1 MDRVSACGAEDTSSI
16 PVGRTFRNHA
26 KAWFFCAHNR
36 TCFPVVCGG
45 ENRTRFNGRYYKKR
59 KKRVCGRGR
68 PGGPPI
74 DILYYNHYNKN
85 KEFSIMKKLFI
96 LLVVFCATCINTYAS
111 NHSAGKNS
119 DAEYASCNI
128 QTMLTDPKSTQ
139 WFSPQCVR
147 ILATRVER
155 GNLSQNEKE
164 QLKKVL
170 VPAFYNIMEQYVY
183 LTGDRA
189 KEKSPHFMDLYK
201 SLAQL
206 ADEKGTY
213 GLVRSDG
220 FVFLEKGKKVEVRS
234 TQAEIVGKK
243 PVFKFGKLTGDVLHK
258 KVELKLAQKEVD
270 PFWGKKRAPG
280 ELTAG
285 LSGGKDG
292 GIVPAFD
299 VSHLESVFLFEQDSN
314 LEEKDFVF
322 DVQILNN
329 MLKERRD
336 FRPLLTFIA
345 ENASFNKKHI
355 NYIPPRFVRLVLA
368 YYAESLFPAEQTKL
382 MDYVTNPKYS
392 KPFRFLA
399 ATVAAAYAYND
410 DYKDFYEGKFRYY
423 PQEAV
428 AILEALRTG
437 KTGNPKETVRLE
449 LLGNRVFP
457 YVKGQLLLPV
467 EKNKEAY
474 ATVALS
480 IVLDKT
486 IKSKEFISLAK
497 ASAPESLLV
506 SGGILVIV
514 GAAHTVSDA
523 FSPLYYK
530 QFQDQLELLTY
541 VEVPETYVPENLKAK
556 AAQYP
561 IVNGKILVP
570 AKEGFAQTLPPPSLQ
585 GEVFENIELDELG
598 ERAAVQNFI
607 VWSEAY
613 YTKIGEDAR
622 SVSRTS
628 NKKNITCVYAYTPP
642 GSPWQLNQLSA
653 VANPGD
659 TLSKVRLQKLYQCM
673 SGTSYCKG
681 QTKRTARKNKNS
693 KGKID
698 FSECAAVDLDKIQ
711 APPECQKDFKELA
724 AAWKVSRSF
733 QEPSGLRLYTRAIY
747 RPLYGGWVPEAEISI
762 KTLDGL
768 HKVLAQW
775 IYDQIFDKFSI
786 LIKSEKPLS
795 LGRNA
800 FYRNGAHEWSRWYD
814 ENLQS
819 VSRDNST
826 YQHFHYEEMKTYQN
840 NKNYVCNHVI
850 FVHK

>member
-1 MDRVSACGAEDTSSI
+1 
-16 PVGRTFRNHA
+16 
-26 KAWFFCAHNR
+26 
-36 TCFPVVCGG
+36 
-45 ENRTRFNGRYYKKR
+45 
-59 KKRVCGRGR
+59 
-68 PGGPPI
+68 
-74 DILYYNHYNKN
+74 
-85 KEFSIMKKLFI
+85 MKKLFI

-119 DAEYASCNI
+119 DAEYSSCNI

-139 WFSPQCVR
+139 WFRPQCVR

-155 GNLSQNEKE
+155 GNMSQNEKE

-189 KEKSPHFMDLYK
+189 KEESPYFMALYK
-201 SLAQL
+201 SLTQL
-206 ADEKGTY
+206 ADAKGTY

-220 FVFLEKGKKVEVRS
+220 FMFLEKGKKVEVRS

-243 PVFKFGKLTGDVLHK
+243 PAVFNFGKLTGDVLNK
-258 KVELKLAQKEVD
+258 KVELKLAQKEED

-280 ELTAG
+280 ELTKG
-285 LSGGKDG
+285 LSDGKDG

-299 VSHLESVFLFEQDSN
+299 VSHLESVFLFEQDSK

-336 FRPLLTFIA
+336 FRPLLTFMA

-410 DYKDFYEGKFRYY
+410 DYKDFYEGKFSYY

-428 AILEALRTG
+428 AILEVLRTV
-437 KTGNPKETVRLE
+437 KTDNPKETVRLE
-449 LLGNRVFP
+449 LLGNRVFR

-467 EKNKEAY
+467 EKNKKTEWLEKA
-474 ATVALS
+474 ALGRA
-480 IVLDKT
+480 LDKT
-486 IKSKEFISLAK
+486 ISSAEFISVAS
-497 ASAPESLLV
+497 ASAPETLLTA
-506 SGGILVIV
+506 GGILVIG
-514 GAAHTVSDA
+514 GAVYGAVYTVSDA
-523 FSPLYYK
+523 LSPMYRA
-530 QFQDQLELLTY
+530 QFHDLLDRLTY
-541 VEVPETYVPENLKAK
+541 VEVPETYVPEDLKAK
-556 AAQYP
+556 YP
-561 IVNGKILVP
+561 IVNGKIRVP
-570 AKEGFAQTLPPPSLQ
+570 VKEGFAQTLPPSSLQ
-585 GEVFENIELDELG
+585 GEVYEDIELDELG

-607 VWSEAY
+607 VWSDAY

-659 TLSKVRLQKLYQCM
+659 TLSKGRLQKLYQCM

-733 QEPSGLRLYTRAIY
+733 QEPSGLKLYTRAIY

>member
-1 MDRVSACGAEDTSSI
+1 MRE
-16 PVGRTFRNHA
+16 
-26 KAWFFCAHNR
+26 
-36 TCFPVVCGG
+36 

-68 PGGPPI
+68 PGGPSI

-96 LLVVFCATCINTYAS
+96 LLVVFFATCINTYAS

-119 DAEYASCNI
+119 DAEYSSCNI

-139 WFSPQCVR
+139 WFRPQCVR

-206 ADEKGTY
+206 ADAKGTY

-220 FVFLEKGKKVEVRS
+220 FMFLEKGKKVEVRS
-234 TQAEIVGKK
+234 TQVEIVGKK
-243 PVFKFGKLTGDVLHK
+243 PVFKFAKLTDDVLHK

-336 FRPLLTFIA
+336 FRPLLTFMA

-410 DYKDFYEGKFRYY
+410 DYKDFYEGKFSYY

-613 YTKIGEDAR
+613 YTKIGENAQ

-733 QEPSGLRLYTRAIY
+733 QEPSGLKLYTRAIY

>member
-1 MDRVSACGAEDTSSI
+1 
-16 PVGRTFRNHA
+16 
-26 KAWFFCAHNR
+26 
-36 TCFPVVCGG
+36 
-45 ENRTRFNGRYYKKR
+45 
-59 KKRVCGRGR
+59 
-68 PGGPPI
+68 
-74 DILYYNHYNKN
+74 
-85 KEFSIMKKLFI
+85 MKKLFI

-128 QTMLTDPKSTQ
+128 QTMLTDPKSSQ
-139 WFSPQCVR
+139 WFRPQCVR

-155 GNLSQNEKE
+155 GNMSQNEKE

-189 KEKSPHFMDLYK
+189 KEESPYFMALYK
-201 SLAQL
+201 SLTQL
-206 ADEKGTY
+206 ADAKGTY

-220 FVFLEKGKKVEVRS
+220 FMFLEKGKKVEVRS

-243 PVFKFGKLTGDVLHK
+243 PAVFNFGKLTGDVLNK
-258 KVELKLAQKEVD
+258 KVELKLAQKED
-270 PFWGKKRAPG
+270 DAFWGKKRAPG
-280 ELTAG
+280 ELTKG
-285 LSGGKDG
+285 LSDGKDG

-299 VSHLESVFLFEQDSN
+299 VSHLESVFLFEQDSK

-336 FRPLLTFIA
+336 FRPLLTFMA

-410 DYKDFYEGKFRYY
+410 DYKDFYEGKFSYY

-428 AILEALRTG
+428 AILEVLRTV
-437 KTGNPKETVRLE
+437 KTDNPKETVRLE
-449 LLGNRVFP
+449 LLGNRVFQ

-467 EKNKEAY
+467 EKNKKTEWLEKA
-474 ATVALS
+474 ALGRA
-480 IVLDKT
+480 LDKT
-486 IKSKEFISLAK
+486 ISSAEFISVAS
-497 ASAPESLLV
+497 ASAPETLLTA
-506 SGGILVIV
+506 GGILVIG
-514 GAAHTVSDA
+514 GAVYGAVYTVSDA
-523 FSPLYYK
+523 LSPMYRA
-530 QFQDQLELLTY
+530 QFHDLLDRLTS
-541 VEVPETYVPENLKAK
+541 VEVPETYVPEDLKAK
-556 AAQYP
+556 YP
-561 IVNGKILVP
+561 IVNGKIRVP
-570 AKEGFAQTLPPPSLQ
+570 VKEGFAQTLPPSSLQ
-585 GEVFENIELDELG
+585 GEVYEDIELDELG

-607 VWSEAY
+607 VWSDAY

-628 NKKNITCVYAYTPP
+628 NKKNITCVYSYTPP
-642 GSPWQLNQLSA
+642 DRQWQLNQLSA

-659 TLSKVRLQKLYQCM
+659 ALSKGRLQKLYQCM

>member
-1 MDRVSACGAEDTSSI
+1 M
-16 PVGRTFRNHA
+16 
-26 KAWFFCAHNR
+26 
-36 TCFPVVCGG
+36 
-45 ENRTRFNGRYYKKR
+45 
-59 KKRVCGRGR
+59 
-68 PGGPPI
+68 
-74 DILYYNHYNKN
+74 
-85 KEFSIMKKLFI
+85 
-96 LLVVFCATCINTYAS
+96 
-111 NHSAGKNS
+111 
-119 DAEYASCNI
+119 
-128 QTMLTDPKSTQ
+128 
-139 WFSPQCVR
+139 
-147 ILATRVER
+147 
-155 GNLSQNEKE
+155 SQNEKE

-189 KEKSPHFMDLYK
+189 KEESPYFMALYK
-201 SLAQL
+201 SLTQL
-206 ADEKGTY
+206 ADAKGTY

-220 FVFLEKGKKVEVRS
+220 FMFLEKGKKVEVRS

-243 PVFKFGKLTGDVLHK
+243 PAVFNFGKLTGDVLNK
-258 KVELKLAQKEVD
+258 KVELKLAQKEED

-280 ELTAG
+280 ELTKG
-285 LSGGKDG
+285 LSDGKDG

-299 VSHLESVFLFEQDSN
+299 VSHLESVFLFEQDSK

-336 FRPLLTFIA
+336 FRPLLTFMA

-410 DYKDFYEGKFRYY
+410 DYKDFYEGKFSYY

-428 AILEALRTG
+428 AILEVLRTV
-437 KTGNPKETVRLE
+437 KTDNPKETVRLE
-449 LLGNRVFP
+449 LLGNRVFR

-467 EKNKEAY
+467 EKNKKTEWLEKA
-474 ATVALS
+474 ALGRA
-480 IVLDKT
+480 LDKT
-486 IKSKEFISLAK
+486 ISSAEFISVAS
-497 ASAPESLLV
+497 ASAPETLLTA
-506 SGGILVIV
+506 GGILVIG
-514 GAAHTVSDA
+514 GAVYTVSDA
-523 FSPLYYK
+523 LSPMYRA
-530 QFQDQLELLTY
+530 QFHDLLDRLTS
-541 VEVPETYVPENLKAK
+541 VEVPETYVPEDLKAK
-556 AAQYP
+556 YP
-561 IVNGKILVP
+561 IVNGKIRVP
-570 AKEGFAQTLPPPSLQ
+570 VKEGFAQTLPPSSLQ
-585 GEVFENIELDELG
+585 GEVYEDIELDELG

>member
-1 MDRVSACGAEDTSSI
+1 MG
-16 PVGRTFRNHA
+16 
-26 KAWFFCAHNR
+26 
-36 TCFPVVCGG
+36 
-45 ENRTRFNGRYYKKR
+45 
-59 KKRVCGRGR
+59 
-68 PGGPPI
+68 
-74 DILYYNHYNKN
+74 
-85 KEFSIMKKLFI
+85 KE
-96 LLVVFCATCINTYAS
+96 
-111 NHSAGKNS
+111 
-119 DAEYASCNI
+119 
-128 QTMLTDPKSTQ
+128 
-139 WFSPQCVR
+139 
-147 ILATRVER
+147 
-155 GNLSQNEKE
+155 
-164 QLKKVL
+164 
-170 VPAFYNIMEQYVY
+170 
-183 LTGDRA
+183 
-189 KEKSPHFMDLYK
+189 
-201 SLAQL
+201 
-206 ADEKGTY
+206 
-213 GLVRSDG
+213 
-220 FVFLEKGKKVEVRS
+220 
-234 TQAEIVGKK
+234 
-243 PVFKFGKLTGDVLHK
+243 
-258 KVELKLAQKEVD
+258 
-270 PFWGKKRAPG
+270 RAPG
-280 ELTAG
+280 ELTKG
-285 LSGGKDG
+285 LSDGKDG

-299 VSHLESVFLFEQDSN
+299 VSHLESVFLFEQDSK

-336 FRPLLTFIA
+336 FRPLLTFMA

-410 DYKDFYEGKFRYY
+410 DYKDFYEGKFSYY

-428 AILEALRTG
+428 AILEVLRTV
-437 KTGNPKETVRLE
+437 KTDNPKETVRLE
-449 LLGNRVFP
+449 LLGNRVFR

-467 EKNKEAY
+467 EKNKKTEWLEKA
-474 ATVALS
+474 ALGRA
-480 IVLDKT
+480 LDKT
-486 IKSKEFISLAK
+486 ISSAEFISVAS
-497 ASAPESLLV
+497 ASAPETLLTA
-506 SGGILVIV
+506 GGILVIG
-514 GAAHTVSDA
+514 GAVYGAVYTVSDA
-523 FSPLYYK
+523 LSPMYRA
-530 QFQDQLELLTY
+530 QFHDLLDRLTS
-541 VEVPETYVPENLKAK
+541 VEVPETYVPEDLKAK
-556 AAQYP
+556 YP
-561 IVNGKILVP
+561 IVNGKIRVP
-570 AKEGFAQTLPPPSLQ
+570 VKEGFAQTLPPSSLQ
-585 GEVFENIELDELG
+585 GEVYENIELDELG

-607 VWSEAY
+607 VWSDAY

-733 QEPSGLRLYTRAIY
+733 QEPSGLKLYTRAIY

>member
-1 MDRVSACGAEDTSSI
+1 
-16 PVGRTFRNHA
+16 
-26 KAWFFCAHNR
+26 
-36 TCFPVVCGG
+36 
-45 ENRTRFNGRYYKKR
+45 
-59 KKRVCGRGR
+59 
-68 PGGPPI
+68 
-74 DILYYNHYNKN
+74 
-85 KEFSIMKKLFI
+85 MKKLFI

-111 NHSAGKNS
+111 NHSTGKNS

-139 WFSPQCVR
+139 WFRPQCVR

-155 GNLSQNEKE
+155 GNMSQNEKE

-189 KEKSPHFMDLYK
+189 KEESPYFMALYK
-201 SLAQL
+201 SLTQL
-206 ADEKGTY
+206 ADAKGTY

-220 FVFLEKGKKVEVRS
+220 FMFLEKGKKVEVRS

-243 PVFKFGKLTGDVLHK
+243 PAVFNFGKLTGDVLNK
-258 KVELKLAQKEVD
+258 KVELKLAQKEED

-280 ELTAG
+280 ELTKG
-285 LSGGKDG
+285 LSDGKDG

-299 VSHLESVFLFEQDSN
+299 VSHLESVFLFEQDSK

-336 FRPLLTFIA
+336 FRPLLTFMA

-410 DYKDFYEGKFRYY
+410 DYKDFYEGKFSYY

-428 AILEALRTG
+428 AILEVLRTV
-437 KTGNPKETVRLE
+437 KTDNPKETVRLE
-449 LLGNRVFP
+449 LLGNRVFR

-467 EKNKEAY
+467 EKTKTEWLEKA
-474 ATVALS
+474 ALGRA
-480 IVLDKT
+480 LDKT
-486 IKSKEFISLAK
+486 ISSAEFISVAS
-497 ASAPESLLV
+497 ASAPETLLTA
-506 SGGILVIV
+506 GGILVIG
-514 GAAHTVSDA
+514 GAVYGAVYTVSDA
-523 FSPLYYK
+523 LSPMYRA
-530 QFQDQLELLTY
+530 QFHDLLDRLTS
-541 VEVPETYVPENLKAK
+541 VEVPETYVPEDLKAK
-556 AAQYP
+556 YP
-561 IVNGKILVP
+561 IVNGKIRVP
-570 AKEGFAQTLPPPSLQ
+570 VKEGFAQTLPPPSLQ
-585 GEVFENIELDELG
+585 GEVYEDIELDELG

-607 VWSEAY
+607 VWSDAY

-642 GSPWQLNQLSA
+642 GRQWQLNQLSA

>member
-1 MDRVSACGAEDTSSI
+1 
-16 PVGRTFRNHA
+16 
-26 KAWFFCAHNR
+26 
-36 TCFPVVCGG
+36 
-45 ENRTRFNGRYYKKR
+45 
-59 KKRVCGRGR
+59 
-68 PGGPPI
+68 
-74 DILYYNHYNKN
+74 
-85 KEFSIMKKLFI
+85 MKKLFI
-96 LLVVFCATCINTYAS
+96 LLVVFFATCINTYAS

-139 WFSPQCVR
+139 WFRPQCVR

-189 KEKSPHFMDLYK
+189 KEESPYFMALYK
-201 SLAQL
+201 SLTQL
-206 ADEKGTY
+206 ADAKGTY

-220 FVFLEKGKKVEVRS
+220 FMFLEKGKTVEGRS
-234 TQAEIVGKK
+234 TQAEIVGEK
-243 PVFKFGKLTGDVLHK
+243 PAVFNFGKLTGDVLNK
-258 KVELKLAQKEVD
+258 KVELKLAQKEED

-299 VSHLESVFLFEQDSN
+299 VSHLESVFLFEQDSK

-336 FRPLLTFIA
+336 FRPLLTFMA

-410 DYKDFYEGKFRYY
+410 DYKDFYEGKFSYY

-428 AILEALRTG
+428 AILEVLRTV
-437 KTGNPKETVRLE
+437 KTDNPKETVRLE
-449 LLGNRVFP
+449 LLGNRVFR

-467 EKNKEAY
+467 EKNKKTEWLEKA
-474 ATVALS
+474 ALGRA
-480 IVLDKT
+480 LDKT
-486 IKSKEFISLAK
+486 ISSAEFISVAS
-497 ASAPESLLV
+497 ASAPETLLTA
-506 SGGILVIV
+506 GGILVIG
-514 GAAHTVSDA
+514 GAVYGAVYTVSDA
-523 FSPLYYK
+523 LSPMYRA
-530 QFQDQLELLTY
+530 QFHDLLDRLTS
-541 VEVPETYVPENLKAK
+541 VEVPETYVPEDLKAK
-556 AAQYP
+556 YP
-561 IVNGKILVP
+561 IVNGKIRVP
-570 AKEGFAQTLPPPSLQ
+570 VKEGFAQTLPPSSLQ
-585 GEVFENIELDELG
+585 GEVYEDIELDELG

-607 VWSEAY
+607 VWSDAY

-733 QEPSGLRLYTRAIY
+733 QEPSGLKLYTRAIY

>member
-1 MDRVSACGAEDTSSI
+1 
-16 PVGRTFRNHA
+16 
-26 KAWFFCAHNR
+26 
-36 TCFPVVCGG
+36 
-45 ENRTRFNGRYYKKR
+45 
-59 KKRVCGRGR
+59 
-68 PGGPPI
+68 
-74 DILYYNHYNKN
+74 
-85 KEFSIMKKLFI
+85 
-96 LLVVFCATCINTYAS
+96 
-111 NHSAGKNS
+111 
-119 DAEYASCNI
+119 
-128 QTMLTDPKSTQ
+128 MLTDPKSTQ
-139 WFSPQCVR
+139 WFRPQCVR

-189 KEKSPHFMDLYK
+189 KEESPYFMALYK
-201 SLAQL
+201 SLTQL
-206 ADEKGTY
+206 ADAKGTY

-220 FVFLEKGKKVEVRS
+220 FMFLEKGKTVEGRS

-243 PVFKFGKLTGDVLHK
+243 SAVFNFGKLTGDVLNK
-258 KVELKLAQKEVD
+258 KVELKLAQKEED

-280 ELTAG
+280 ELTKG
-285 LSGGKDG
+285 LSDGKDG

-299 VSHLESVFLFEQDSN
+299 VSHLESVFLFEQDSK

-336 FRPLLTFIA
+336 FRPLLTFMA

-410 DYKDFYEGKFRYY
+410 DYKDFYEGKFSYY

-428 AILEALRTG
+428 AILEVLRTV
-437 KTGNPKETVRLE
+437 KTDNPKETVRLE
-449 LLGNRVFP
+449 LLGNRVFR

-467 EKNKEAY
+467 EKNKKTEWLEKA
-474 ATVALS
+474 ALGRA
-480 IVLDKT
+480 LDKT
-486 IKSKEFISLAK
+486 ISSAEFISVAS
-497 ASAPESLLV
+497 ASAPETLLTA
-506 SGGILVIV
+506 GGILVIG
-514 GAAHTVSDA
+514 GAVYTVSDA
-523 FSPLYYK
+523 LSPMYRA
-530 QFQDQLELLTY
+530 QFHDLLDRLTS
-541 VEVPETYVPENLKAK
+541 VEVPETYVPEDLKAK
-556 AAQYP
+556 YP
-561 IVNGKILVP
+561 IVNGKIRVP
-570 AKEGFAQTLPPPSLQ
+570 VKEGFAQTLPPSSLQ
-585 GEVFENIELDELG
+585 GEVYEDIELDELG

-607 VWSEAY
+607 VWSDAY

>member
-1 MDRVSACGAEDTSSI
+1 
-16 PVGRTFRNHA
+16 
-26 KAWFFCAHNR
+26 
-36 TCFPVVCGG
+36 
-45 ENRTRFNGRYYKKR
+45 
-59 KKRVCGRGR
+59 
-68 PGGPPI
+68 
-74 DILYYNHYNKN
+74 
-85 KEFSIMKKLFI
+85 MKKLFI

-139 WFSPQCVR
+139 WFRPQCVR

-189 KEKSPHFMDLYK
+189 KEESPYFMALYK
-201 SLAQL
+201 SLTQL
-206 ADEKGTY
+206 ADAKGTY

-220 FVFLEKGKKVEVRS
+220 FMFLEKGKKVEVRS

-243 PVFKFGKLTGDVLHK
+243 PAVFNFGKLTGDVLNK
-258 KVELKLAQKEVD
+258 KVELKLAQKEED

-280 ELTAG
+280 ELTKG
-285 LSGGKDG
+285 LSDGKDG

-299 VSHLESVFLFEQDSN
+299 VSHLESVFLFEQDSK

-336 FRPLLTFIA
+336 FRPLLTFMA

-410 DYKDFYEGKFRYY
+410 DYKDFYEGKFSYY

-428 AILEALRTG
+428 AILEVLRTV
-437 KTGNPKETVRLE
+437 KTDNPKETVRLE
-449 LLGNRVFP
+449 LLGNRVFR

-467 EKNKEAY
+467 EKNKKTEWLEKA
-474 ATVALS
+474 ALGRA
-480 IVLDKT
+480 LDKT
-486 IKSKEFISLAK
+486 ISSAEFISVAS
-497 ASAPESLLV
+497 ASAPETLLTA
-506 SGGILVIV
+506 GGILVIG
-514 GAAHTVSDA
+514 GAVYGAVYTVSDA
-523 FSPLYYK
+523 LSPMYRA
-530 QFQDQLELLTY
+530 QFHDLLDRLTS
-541 VEVPETYVPENLKAK
+541 VEVPETYVPEDLKAK
-556 AAQYP
+556 YP
-561 IVNGKILVP
+561 IVNGKIRVP
-570 AKEGFAQTLPPPSLQ
+570 VKEGFAQTLPPSSLQ
-585 GEVFENIELDELG
+585 GEVYEDIELDELG

-607 VWSEAY
+607 VWSDAY

>member
-1 MDRVSACGAEDTSSI
+1 
-16 PVGRTFRNHA
+16 
-26 KAWFFCAHNR
+26 
-36 TCFPVVCGG
+36 
-45 ENRTRFNGRYYKKR
+45 
-59 KKRVCGRGR
+59 
-68 PGGPPI
+68 
-74 DILYYNHYNKN
+74 
-85 KEFSIMKKLFI
+85 MKKLFI
-96 LLVVFCATCINTYAS
+96 LLVVFFATCINTYAS

-119 DAEYASCNI
+119 DAEYSSCNI
-128 QTMLTDPKSTQ
+128 QTMLTDPKSPQ
-139 WFSPQCVR
+139 WFRPQCVR

-155 GNLSQNEKE
+155 GNMSQNEKE

-189 KEKSPHFMDLYK
+189 KEESPYFMALYK
-201 SLAQL
+201 SLTQL
-206 ADEKGTY
+206 ADAKGTY

-220 FVFLEKGKKVEVRS
+220 FMFLEKGKKVEVRS

-243 PVFKFGKLTGDVLHK
+243 PAVFNFGKLTGDVLNK
-258 KVELKLAQKEVD
+258 KVELKLAQKEED

-280 ELTAG
+280 ELTKG
-285 LSGGKDG
+285 LSDGKDG

-299 VSHLESVFLFEQDSN
+299 VSHLESVFLFEQDSK

-336 FRPLLTFIA
+336 FRPLLTFMA

-410 DYKDFYEGKFRYY
+410 DYKDFYEGKFSYY

-428 AILEALRTG
+428 AILEVLRTV
-437 KTGNPKETVRLE
+437 KTDNPKETVRLE
-449 LLGNRVFP
+449 LLGNRVFR

-467 EKNKEAY
+467 EKNKKTEWLEKA
-474 ATVALS
+474 ALGRA
-480 IVLDKT
+480 LDKT
-486 IKSKEFISLAK
+486 ISSAEFISVAS
-497 ASAPESLLV
+497 ASAPETLLTA
-506 SGGILVIV
+506 GGILVIG
-514 GAAHTVSDA
+514 GAVYGAVYTVSDA
-523 FSPLYYK
+523 LSPMYRA
-530 QFQDQLELLTY
+530 QFHDLLDRLTS
-541 VEVPETYVPENLKAK
+541 VEVPETYVPEDLKAK
-556 AAQYP
+556 YP
-561 IVNGKILVP
+561 IVNGKIRVP
-570 AKEGFAQTLPPPSLQ
+570 VKEGFAQTLPPSSLQ
-585 GEVFENIELDELG
+585 GEVYEDIELDELG

-607 VWSEAY
+607 VWSDAY

-628 NKKNITCVYAYTPP
+628 NKKNITCVYSYTPP
-642 GSPWQLNQLSA
+642 DRQWQLNQLSA

>member
-1 MDRVSACGAEDTSSI
+1 
-16 PVGRTFRNHA
+16 
-26 KAWFFCAHNR
+26 
-36 TCFPVVCGG
+36 
-45 ENRTRFNGRYYKKR
+45 
-59 KKRVCGRGR
+59 
-68 PGGPPI
+68 
-74 DILYYNHYNKN
+74 
-85 KEFSIMKKLFI
+85 MKKLFI
-96 LLVVFCATCINTYAS
+96 LLVVFFATCINTYAS

-139 WFSPQCVR
+139 WFRPQCVR

-170 VPAFYNIMEQYVY
+170 VPAFYNIMEQYAY

-189 KEKSPHFMDLYK
+189 KKEAPHFMDLYK

-220 FVFLEKGKKVEVRS
+220 FMFLEKGKKVEVRS

-243 PVFKFGKLTGDVLHK
+243 PAVFNFGKLTGDVLNK
-258 KVELKLAQKEVD
+258 KVELKLAQKEED

-280 ELTAG
+280 ELTKG
-285 LSGGKDG
+285 LSDGKDG

-299 VSHLESVFLFEQDSN
+299 VSHLESVFLFEQDSK

-336 FRPLLTFIA
+336 FRPLLTFMA

-410 DYKDFYEGKFRYY
+410 DYKDFYEGKFSYY

-428 AILEALRTG
+428 AILEVLRTV
-437 KTGNPKETVRLE
+437 KTDNPKETVRLE
-449 LLGNRVFP
+449 LLGNRVFR

-467 EKNKEAY
+467 EKNKKTEWLEKA
-474 ATVALS
+474 ALGRA
-480 IVLDKT
+480 LDKT
-486 IKSKEFISLAK
+486 ISSAEFISVAS
-497 ASAPESLLV
+497 ASAPETLLTA
-506 SGGILVIV
+506 GGILVIG
-514 GAAHTVSDA
+514 GAVYGAVYTVSDA
-523 FSPLYYK
+523 LSPMYRA
-530 QFQDQLELLTY
+530 QFHDLLDRLTS
-541 VEVPETYVPENLKAK
+541 VEVPETYVPEDLKAK
-556 AAQYP
+556 YP
-561 IVNGKILVP
+561 IVNGKIRVP
-570 AKEGFAQTLPPPSLQ
+570 VKEGFAQTLPPSSLQ
-585 GEVFENIELDELG
+585 GEVYEDIELDELG

-607 VWSEAY
+607 VWSDAY

-628 NKKNITCVYAYTPP
+628 NKKNITCVYSYTPP
-642 GSPWQLNQLSA
+642 DRQWQLNQLSA

>member
-1 MDRVSACGAEDTSSI
+1 
-16 PVGRTFRNHA
+16 
-26 KAWFFCAHNR
+26 
-36 TCFPVVCGG
+36 
-45 ENRTRFNGRYYKKR
+45 
-59 KKRVCGRGR
+59 
-68 PGGPPI
+68 
-74 DILYYNHYNKN
+74 
-85 KEFSIMKKLFI
+85 
-96 LLVVFCATCINTYAS
+96 
-111 NHSAGKNS
+111 
-119 DAEYASCNI
+119 
-128 QTMLTDPKSTQ
+128 MLTDPKSTQ
-139 WFSPQCVR
+139 WFRPQCVR

-170 VPAFYNIMEQYVY
+170 VPAFYNIMEQYAY

-189 KEKSPHFMDLYK
+189 KEESPHFMDLYK

-206 ADEKGTY
+206 ADAKGTY

-220 FVFLEKGKKVEVRS
+220 FMFLEKGKKVEVRS

-243 PVFKFGKLTGDVLHK
+243 PAVFNFGKLTGDVLNK
-258 KVELKLAQKEVD
+258 KVELKLAQKEED

-280 ELTAG
+280 ELTKG
-285 LSGGKDG
+285 LSDGKDG

-299 VSHLESVFLFEQDSN
+299 VSHLESVFLFEQDSK

-336 FRPLLTFIA
+336 FRPLLTFMA

-410 DYKDFYEGKFRYY
+410 DYKDFYEGKFSYY

-428 AILEALRTG
+428 AILEVLRTV
-437 KTGNPKETVRLE
+437 KTDNPKETVRLE
-449 LLGNRVFP
+449 LLGNRVFR

-467 EKNKEAY
+467 EKNKKTEWLEKA
-474 ATVALS
+474 ALGRA
-480 IVLDKT
+480 LDKT
-486 IKSKEFISLAK
+486 ISSAEFISVAS
-497 ASAPESLLV
+497 ASAPETLLTA
-506 SGGILVIV
+506 GGILVIG
-514 GAAHTVSDA
+514 GAVYGAVYTVSDA
-523 FSPLYYK
+523 LSPMYRA
-530 QFQDQLELLTY
+530 QFHDLLDRLTS
-541 VEVPETYVPENLKAK
+541 VEVPETYVPEDLKAK
-556 AAQYP
+556 YP
-561 IVNGKILVP
+561 IVNGKIRVP
-570 AKEGFAQTLPPPSLQ
+570 VKEGFAQTLPPSSLQ
-585 GEVFENIELDELG
+585 GEVYEDIELDELG

-607 VWSEAY
+607 VWSDAY

-628 NKKNITCVYAYTPP
+628 NKKNITCVYSYTPP
-642 GSPWQLNQLSA
+642 DRQWQLNQLSA

-659 TLSKVRLQKLYQCM
+659 ALSKGRLQKLYQCM

-733 QEPSGLRLYTRAIY
+733 QEPSGLKLYTRAIY

>member
-1 MDRVSACGAEDTSSI
+1 MCTDISHACGTGEHESKRE
-16 PVGRTFRNHA
+16 RT
-26 KAWFFCAHNR
+26 
-36 TCFPVVCGG
+36 
-45 ENRTRFNGRYYKKR
+45 
-59 KKRVCGRGR
+59 
-68 PGGPPI
+68 I
-74 DILYYNHYNKN
+74 
-85 KEFSIMKKLFI
+85 
-96 LLVVFCATCINTYAS
+96 
-111 NHSAGKNS
+111 
-119 DAEYASCNI
+119 
-128 QTMLTDPKSTQ
+128 
-139 WFSPQCVR
+139 
-147 ILATRVER
+147 
-155 GNLSQNEKE
+155 
-164 QLKKVL
+164 KKVL
-170 VPAFYNIMEQYVY
+170 VPAFYNIMEQYIY

-189 KEKSPHFMDLYK
+189 KEESPYFMALYK
-201 SLAQL
+201 SLTQL
-206 ADEKGTY
+206 ADAKGTY

-220 FVFLEKGKKVEVRS
+220 FLFLEKGKTVEGRS

-243 PVFKFGKLTGDVLHK
+243 PAVFNFGKLTGDVLNK
-258 KVELKLAQKEVD
+258 KVELKLAQKEED

-280 ELTAG
+280 ELTKG
-285 LSGGKDG
+285 LSDGKDG

-299 VSHLESVFLFEQDSN
+299 VSHLESVFLFEQDSK

-336 FRPLLTFIA
+336 FRPLLTFMA

-410 DYKDFYEGKFRYY
+410 DYKDFYEGKFSYY

-428 AILEALRTG
+428 AILEVLRTV
-437 KTGNPKETVRLE
+437 KTDNPKETVRLE
-449 LLGNRVFP
+449 LLGNRVFR

-467 EKNKEAY
+467 EKNKKTEWLEKA
-474 ATVALS
+474 ALGRA
-480 IVLDKT
+480 LDKT
-486 IKSKEFISLAK
+486 ISSAEFISVAS
-497 ASAPESLLV
+497 ASAPETLLTA
-506 SGGILVIV
+506 GGILVIG
-514 GAAHTVSDA
+514 GAVYGAVYTVSDA
-523 FSPLYYK
+523 LSPMYRA
-530 QFQDQLELLTY
+530 QFHDLLDRLTS
-541 VEVPETYVPENLKAK
+541 VEVPETYVPEDLKAK
-556 AAQYP
+556 YP
-561 IVNGKILVP
+561 IVNGKIRVP
-570 AKEGFAQTLPPPSLQ
+570 VKEGFAQTLPPSSLQ
-585 GEVFENIELDELG
+585 GEVYEDIELDELG

-607 VWSEAY
+607 VWSDAY

-733 QEPSGLRLYTRAIY
+733 QEPSGLKLYTRAIY

>member
-1 MDRVSACGAEDTSSI
+1 
-16 PVGRTFRNHA
+16 
-26 KAWFFCAHNR
+26 
-36 TCFPVVCGG
+36 
-45 ENRTRFNGRYYKKR
+45 
-59 KKRVCGRGR
+59 
-68 PGGPPI
+68 
-74 DILYYNHYNKN
+74 
-85 KEFSIMKKLFI
+85 MKKLFI

-111 NHSAGKNS
+111 NHSAGKNA

-128 QTMLTDPKSTQ
+128 QTMLTDPKSPQ
-139 WFSPQCVR
+139 WFRPQCVR

-206 ADEKGTY
+206 ADAKGTY

-220 FVFLEKGKKVEVRS
+220 FMFLEKGKKVEVRS

-243 PVFKFGKLTGDVLHK
+243 PVFKFGNLTGDVLHN
-258 KVELKLAQKEVD
+258 KVELKLAQKGYD
-270 PFWGKKRAPG
+270 AFWGKKRAPG
-280 ELTAG
+280 ELTES
-285 LSGGKDG
+285 LSDGKDG

-299 VSHLESVFLFEQDSN
+299 VSHLESVFLFEQDAK

-336 FRPLLTFIA
+336 FRPLLTFMA

-410 DYKDFYEGKFRYY
+410 DYKDFYEGKFSYY

-428 AILEALRTG
+428 AILEVLRTV
-437 KTGNPKETVRLE
+437 KTDNPKETVRLE
-449 LLGNRVFP
+449 LLGNRVFR

-467 EKNKEAY
+467 EKNKKTEWLEKA
-474 ATVALS
+474 ALGRA
-480 IVLDKT
+480 LDKT
-486 IKSKEFISLAK
+486 ISSAEFISVAS
-497 ASAPESLLV
+497 ASAPETLLTA
-506 SGGILVIV
+506 GGILVIG
-514 GAAHTVSDA
+514 GAVYGAVYTVSDA
-523 FSPLYYK
+523 LSPMYRA
-530 QFQDQLELLTY
+530 QFHDLLDRLTS
-541 VEVPETYVPENLKAK
+541 VEVPETYVPEDLKAK
-556 AAQYP
+556 YP
-561 IVNGKILVP
+561 IVNGKIRVP
-570 AKEGFAQTLPPPSLQ
+570 VKEGFAQTLPPSSLQ
-585 GEVFENIELDELG
+585 GEVYEDIELDELG

-607 VWSEAY
+607 VWSDAY

-628 NKKNITCVYAYTPP
+628 NKKNITCVYSYTPP
-642 GSPWQLNQLSA
+642 DRQWQLNQLSA

-659 TLSKVRLQKLYQCM
+659 ALSKGRLQKLYQCM

>member
-1 MDRVSACGAEDTSSI
+1 
-16 PVGRTFRNHA
+16 
-26 KAWFFCAHNR
+26 
-36 TCFPVVCGG
+36 
-45 ENRTRFNGRYYKKR
+45 
-59 KKRVCGRGR
+59 
-68 PGGPPI
+68 
-74 DILYYNHYNKN
+74 
-85 KEFSIMKKLFI
+85 MKKLFI

-128 QTMLTDPKSTQ
+128 QTMLTDPKSPQ

-155 GNLSQNEKE
+155 GNMSQNEKE

-189 KEKSPHFMDLYK
+189 KEESPYFMALYK
-201 SLAQL
+201 SLTQL
-206 ADEKGTY
+206 ADAKGTY

-220 FVFLEKGKKVEVRS
+220 FMFLEKGKTVEGRS

-243 PVFKFGKLTGDVLHK
+243 SAVFNFGKLTGDVLNK
-258 KVELKLAQKEVD
+258 KVELKLAQKEED

-280 ELTAG
+280 ELTKG
-285 LSGGKDG
+285 LSDGKDG

-299 VSHLESVFLFEQDSN
+299 VSHLESVFLFEQDSK

-336 FRPLLTFIA
+336 FRPLLTFMA

-410 DYKDFYEGKFRYY
+410 DYKDFYEGKFSYY

-428 AILEALRTG
+428 AILEVLRTV
-437 KTGNPKETVRLE
+437 KTDNPKETVRLE
-449 LLGNRVFP
+449 LLGNRVFR

-467 EKNKEAY
+467 EKNKKTEWLEKA
-474 ATVALS
+474 ALGRA
-480 IVLDKT
+480 LDKT
-486 IKSKEFISLAK
+486 ISSAEFISVAS
-497 ASAPESLLV
+497 ASAPETLLTA
-506 SGGILVIV
+506 GGILVIG
-514 GAAHTVSDA
+514 GAVYGAVYTVSDA
-523 FSPLYYK
+523 LSPMYRA
-530 QFQDQLELLTY
+530 QFHDLLDRLTS
-541 VEVPETYVPENLKAK
+541 VEVPETYVPEDLKAK
-556 AAQYP
+556 YP
-561 IVNGKILVP
+561 IVNGKIRVP
-570 AKEGFAQTLPPPSLQ
+570 VKEGFAQTLPPSSLQ
-585 GEVFENIELDELG
+585 GEVYEDIELDELG

-607 VWSEAY
+607 VWSDAY

-733 QEPSGLRLYTRAIY
+733 QEPSGLKLYTRAIY

>member
-1 MDRVSACGAEDTSSI
+1 
-16 PVGRTFRNHA
+16 
-26 KAWFFCAHNR
+26 
-36 TCFPVVCGG
+36 
-45 ENRTRFNGRYYKKR
+45 
-59 KKRVCGRGR
+59 
-68 PGGPPI
+68 
-74 DILYYNHYNKN
+74 
-85 KEFSIMKKLFI
+85 MKKLFI
-96 LLVVFCATCINTYAS
+96 LLVVFFATCINTYAS

-119 DAEYASCNI
+119 DAEYSSCNI

-139 WFSPQCVR
+139 WFRPQCVR

-155 GNLSQNEKE
+155 GNISQNEKE

-189 KEKSPHFMDLYK
+189 KEESPYFMALYK
-201 SLAQL
+201 SLTQL
-206 ADEKGTY
+206 ADAKGTY

-220 FVFLEKGKKVEVRS
+220 FMFLEKGKKVEVRS

-243 PVFKFGKLTGDVLHK
+243 PAVFNFGKLTGDVLNK
-258 KVELKLAQKEVD
+258 KVELKLAQKEED

-280 ELTAG
+280 ELTKG
-285 LSGGKDG
+285 LSDGKDG

-299 VSHLESVFLFEQDSN
+299 VSHLESVFLFEQDSK

-336 FRPLLTFIA
+336 FRPLLTFMA

-410 DYKDFYEGKFRYY
+410 DYKDFYEGKFSYY

-428 AILEALRTG
+428 AILEALRTV
-437 KTGNPKETVRLE
+437 KTDNPKETVRLE
-449 LLGNRVFP
+449 LLGNRVFR

-467 EKNKEAY
+467 EKNKKTEWLEKA
-474 ATVALS
+474 ALGRA
-480 IVLDKT
+480 LDKT
-486 IKSKEFISLAK
+486 ISSAEFISVAS
-497 ASAPESLLV
+497 ASAPETLLTA
-506 SGGILVIV
+506 GGILVIG
-514 GAAHTVSDA
+514 GAVYGAVYTVSDA
-523 FSPLYYK
+523 LSPMYRA
-530 QFQDQLELLTY
+530 QFHDLLDRLTS
-541 VEVPETYVPENLKAK
+541 VEVPETYVPEDLKAK
-556 AAQYP
+556 YP

-585 GEVFENIELDELG
+585 GEVYEDIELDELS

-642 GSPWQLNQLSA
+642 GRQWQLNQLSA

-775 IYDQIFDKFSI
+775 IYDQIFDKTAGA
-786 LIKSEKPLS
+786 LMRSENPLS

-819 VSRDNST
+819 VSRNDST

>member
-45 ENRTRFNGRYYKKR
+45 KNRTRFNGRYYKMR

-68 PGGPPI
+68 PGSPPI

-139 WFSPQCVR
+139 WFRPQCVR

-206 ADEKGTY
+206 ADAKGTY

-220 FVFLEKGKKVEVRS
+220 FMFLEKGKKVEVRS

-243 PVFKFGKLTGDVLHK
+243 PVFKFAKLTDDVLHK

-336 FRPLLTFIA
+336 FRPLLTFMA

-570 AKEGFAQTLPPPSLQ
+570 AKEGFAQTLPPSSLQ
-585 GEVFENIELDELG
+585 GEVYEDIELDELG

-607 VWSEAY
+607 VWSDAY

>member
-1 MDRVSACGAEDTSSI
+1 M
-16 PVGRTFRNHA
+16 
-26 KAWFFCAHNR
+26 
-36 TCFPVVCGG
+36 
-45 ENRTRFNGRYYKKR
+45 
-59 KKRVCGRGR
+59 
-68 PGGPPI
+68 
-74 DILYYNHYNKN
+74 
-85 KEFSIMKKLFI
+85 
-96 LLVVFCATCINTYAS
+96 
-111 NHSAGKNS
+111 
-119 DAEYASCNI
+119 
-128 QTMLTDPKSTQ
+128 
-139 WFSPQCVR
+139 
-147 ILATRVER
+147 
-155 GNLSQNEKE
+155 
-164 QLKKVL
+164 
-170 VPAFYNIMEQYVY
+170 
-183 LTGDRA
+183 
-189 KEKSPHFMDLYK
+189 
-201 SLAQL
+201 
-206 ADEKGTY
+206 
-213 GLVRSDG
+213 
-220 FVFLEKGKKVEVRS
+220 
-234 TQAEIVGKK
+234 
-243 PVFKFGKLTGDVLHK
+243 
-258 KVELKLAQKEVD
+258 
-270 PFWGKKRAPG
+270 
-280 ELTAG
+280 
-285 LSGGKDG
+285 
-292 GIVPAFD
+292 
-299 VSHLESVFLFEQDSN
+299 FEQDSK

-336 FRPLLTFIA
+336 FRPLLTFMA

-410 DYKDFYEGKFRYY
+410 DYKDFYEGKFSYY

-428 AILEALRTG
+428 AILEVLRTV
-437 KTGNPKETVRLE
+437 KTDNPKETVRLE
-449 LLGNRVFP
+449 LLGNRVFR

-467 EKNKEAY
+467 EKNKKTEWLEKA
-474 ATVALS
+474 ALGRA
-480 IVLDKT
+480 LDKT
-486 IKSKEFISLAK
+486 ISSAEFISVAS
-497 ASAPESLLV
+497 ASAPETLLTA
-506 SGGILVIV
+506 GGILVIG
-514 GAAHTVSDA
+514 GAVYGAVYTVSDA
-523 FSPLYYK
+523 LSPMYRA
-530 QFQDQLELLTY
+530 QFHDLLDRLTS
-541 VEVPETYVPENLKAK
+541 VEVPETYVPEDLKAK
-556 AAQYP
+556 YP
-561 IVNGKILVP
+561 IVNGKIRVP
-570 AKEGFAQTLPPPSLQ
+570 VKEGFAQTLPPSSLQ
-585 GEVFENIELDELG
+585 GEVYEDIELDELG

-607 VWSEAY
+607 VWSDAY

-733 QEPSGLRLYTRAIY
+733 QEPSGLKLYTRAIY

>member
-1 MDRVSACGAEDTSSI
+1 
-16 PVGRTFRNHA
+16 
-26 KAWFFCAHNR
+26 
-36 TCFPVVCGG
+36 
-45 ENRTRFNGRYYKKR
+45 
-59 KKRVCGRGR
+59 
-68 PGGPPI
+68 
-74 DILYYNHYNKN
+74 
-85 KEFSIMKKLFI
+85 MKKLFI
-96 LLVVFCATCINTYAS
+96 LLVVFFATCINTYAS

-119 DAEYASCNI
+119 DAEYSSCNI
-128 QTMLTDPKSTQ
+128 QTMLTDPKSPQ
-139 WFSPQCVR
+139 WFRPQCVR

-155 GNLSQNEKE
+155 GNMSQNEKE

-189 KEKSPHFMDLYK
+189 KEESPYFMALYK
-201 SLAQL
+201 SLTQL
-206 ADEKGTY
+206 ADAKGTY

-220 FVFLEKGKKVEVRS
+220 FMFLEKGKKVEVRS

-243 PVFKFGKLTGDVLHK
+243 PAVFNFGKLTGDVLNK
-258 KVELKLAQKEVD
+258 KVELKLAQKEED

-280 ELTAG
+280 ELTKG
-285 LSGGKDG
+285 LSDGKDG

-299 VSHLESVFLFEQDSN
+299 VSHLESVFLFEQDSK

-336 FRPLLTFIA
+336 FRPLLTFMA

-410 DYKDFYEGKFRYY
+410 DYKDFYEGKFSYY

-428 AILEALRTG
+428 AILEVLRTV
-437 KTGNPKETVRLE
+437 KTDNPKETVRLE
-449 LLGNRVFP
+449 LLGNRVFR

-467 EKNKEAY
+467 EKNKKTEWLEKA
-474 ATVALS
+474 ALGRA
-480 IVLDKT
+480 LDKT
-486 IKSKEFISLAK
+486 ISSAEFISVAS
-497 ASAPESLLV
+497 ASAPETLLTA
-506 SGGILVIV
+506 GGILVIG
-514 GAAHTVSDA
+514 GAVYGAVYTVSDA
-523 FSPLYYK
+523 LSPMYRA
-530 QFQDQLELLTY
+530 QFHDLLDRLTS
-541 VEVPETYVPENLKAK
+541 VEVPETYVPEDLKAK
-556 AAQYP
+556 YP
-561 IVNGKILVP
+561 IVNGKIRVP
-570 AKEGFAQTLPPPSLQ
+570 VKEGFAQTLPPSSLQ
-585 GEVFENIELDELG
+585 GEVYEDIELDELG

-607 VWSEAY
+607 VWSDAY

-733 QEPSGLRLYTRAIY
+733 QEPSGLKLYTRAIY

>member
-1 MDRVSACGAEDTSSI
+1 
-16 PVGRTFRNHA
+16 
-26 KAWFFCAHNR
+26 
-36 TCFPVVCGG
+36 
-45 ENRTRFNGRYYKKR
+45 
-59 KKRVCGRGR
+59 
-68 PGGPPI
+68 
-74 DILYYNHYNKN
+74 
-85 KEFSIMKKLFI
+85 MKKLFI

-128 QTMLTDPKSTQ
+128 QTMLTDPKSPQ

-189 KEKSPHFMDLYK
+189 KEESPYFMALYK
-201 SLAQL
+201 SLTQL
-206 ADEKGTY
+206 ADAKGTY

-220 FVFLEKGKKVEVRS
+220 FMFLEKGKKVEVRS

-243 PVFKFGKLTGDVLHK
+243 PAVFNFGKLTGDVLHK
-258 KVELKLAQKEVD
+258 KVELKLAQKEED

-280 ELTAG
+280 ELTKG
-285 LSGGKDG
+285 LSDGKDG

-299 VSHLESVFLFEQDSN
+299 VSHLESVFLFEQDSK

-336 FRPLLTFIA
+336 FRPLLTFMA

-410 DYKDFYEGKFRYY
+410 DYKDFYEGKFSYY

-428 AILEALRTG
+428 AILEVLRTV
-437 KTGNPKETVRLE
+437 KTDNPKETVRLE
-449 LLGNRVFP
+449 LLGNRVFR

-467 EKNKEAY
+467 EKNKKTEWLEKA
-474 ATVALS
+474 ALGRA
-480 IVLDKT
+480 LDKT
-486 IKSKEFISLAK
+486 ISSAEFISVAS
-497 ASAPESLLV
+497 ASAPETLLTA
-506 SGGILVIV
+506 GGILVIG
-514 GAAHTVSDA
+514 GAVYGAVYTVSDA
-523 FSPLYYK
+523 LSPMYRA
-530 QFQDQLELLTY
+530 QFHDLLDRLTS
-541 VEVPETYVPENLKAK
+541 VEVPETYVPEDLKAK
-556 AAQYP
+556 YP

-570 AKEGFAQTLPPPSLQ
+570 AKEGFAQTLPPSSLQ
-585 GEVFENIELDELG
+585 GEVYEDIELDELG

-607 VWSEAY
+607 VWSDAY

-733 QEPSGLRLYTRAIY
+733 QEPSGLKLYTRAIY

>member
-1 MDRVSACGAEDTSSI
+1 
-16 PVGRTFRNHA
+16 
-26 KAWFFCAHNR
+26 
-36 TCFPVVCGG
+36 
-45 ENRTRFNGRYYKKR
+45 
-59 KKRVCGRGR
+59 
-68 PGGPPI
+68 
-74 DILYYNHYNKN
+74 
-85 KEFSIMKKLFI
+85 
-96 LLVVFCATCINTYAS
+96 
-111 NHSAGKNS
+111 
-119 DAEYASCNI
+119 
-128 QTMLTDPKSTQ
+128 MLTDPKSTQ
-139 WFSPQCVR
+139 WFRPQCVR

-155 GNLSQNEKE
+155 GNMSQNEKE

-189 KEKSPHFMDLYK
+189 KEESPYFMALYK
-201 SLAQL
+201 SLTQL
-206 ADEKGTY
+206 ADAKGTY

-220 FVFLEKGKKVEVRS
+220 FMFLEKGKKVEVRS

-243 PVFKFGKLTGDVLHK
+243 PAVFNFGKLTGDVLNK
-258 KVELKLAQKEVD
+258 KVELKLAQKEED

-280 ELTAG
+280 ELTKG
-285 LSGGKDG
+285 LSDGKDG

-299 VSHLESVFLFEQDSN
+299 VSHLESVFLFEQDSK

-336 FRPLLTFIA
+336 FRPLLTFMA

-410 DYKDFYEGKFRYY
+410 DYKDFYEGKFSYY

-428 AILEALRTG
+428 AILEVLRTV
-437 KTGNPKETVRLE
+437 KTDNPKETVRLE
-449 LLGNRVFP
+449 LLGNRVFR

-467 EKNKEAY
+467 EKNKKTEWLEKA
-474 ATVALS
+474 ALGRA
-480 IVLDKT
+480 LDKT
-486 IKSKEFISLAK
+486 ISSAEFISVAS
-497 ASAPESLLV
+497 ASAPETLLTA
-506 SGGILVIV
+506 GGILVIG
-514 GAAHTVSDA
+514 GAVYGAVYTVSDA
-523 FSPLYYK
+523 LSPMYRA
-530 QFQDQLELLTY
+530 QFHDLLDRLTS
-541 VEVPETYVPENLKAK
+541 VEVPETYVPEDLKAK
-556 AAQYP
+556 YP
-561 IVNGKILVP
+561 IVNGKIRVP
-570 AKEGFAQTLPPPSLQ
+570 VKEGFAQTLPPSSLQ

-733 QEPSGLRLYTRAIY
+733 QEPSGLKLYTRAIY

>member
-1 MDRVSACGAEDTSSI
+1 M
-16 PVGRTFRNHA
+16 
-26 KAWFFCAHNR
+26 
-36 TCFPVVCGG
+36 
-45 ENRTRFNGRYYKKR
+45 
-59 KKRVCGRGR
+59 
-68 PGGPPI
+68 
-74 DILYYNHYNKN
+74 
-85 KEFSIMKKLFI
+85 
-96 LLVVFCATCINTYAS
+96 
-111 NHSAGKNS
+111 
-119 DAEYASCNI
+119 
-128 QTMLTDPKSTQ
+128 
-139 WFSPQCVR
+139 
-147 ILATRVER
+147 
-155 GNLSQNEKE
+155 SQNEKE

-189 KEKSPHFMDLYK
+189 KEESPYFMALYK
-201 SLAQL
+201 SLTQL
-206 ADEKGTY
+206 ADAKGTY

-220 FVFLEKGKKVEVRS
+220 FMFLEKGKTVEGRS

-243 PVFKFGKLTGDVLHK
+243 SAVFNFGKLTGDVLNK
-258 KVELKLAQKEVD
+258 KVELKLAQKEED

-280 ELTAG
+280 ELTKG
-285 LSGGKDG
+285 LSDGKDG

-299 VSHLESVFLFEQDSN
+299 VSHLESVFLFEQDSK

-336 FRPLLTFIA
+336 FRPLLTFMA

-410 DYKDFYEGKFRYY
+410 DYKDFYEGKFSYY

-428 AILEALRTG
+428 AILEVLRTV
-437 KTGNPKETVRLE
+437 KTDNPKETVRLE
-449 LLGNRVFP
+449 LLGNRVFR

-467 EKNKEAY
+467 EKNKKTEWLEKA
-474 ATVALS
+474 ALGRA
-480 IVLDKT
+480 LDKT
-486 IKSKEFISLAK
+486 ISSAEFISVAS
-497 ASAPESLLV
+497 ASAPETLLTA
-506 SGGILVIV
+506 GGILVIG
-514 GAAHTVSDA
+514 GAVYTVSDA
-523 FSPLYYK
+523 LSPMYRA
-530 QFQDQLELLTY
+530 QFHDLLDRLTS
-541 VEVPETYVPENLKAK
+541 VEVPETYVPEDLKAK
-556 AAQYP
+556 YP
-561 IVNGKILVP
+561 IVNGKIRVP
-570 AKEGFAQTLPPPSLQ
+570 VKEGFAQTLPPSSLQ
-585 GEVFENIELDELG
+585 GEVYEDIELDELG

>member
-1 MDRVSACGAEDTSSI
+1 
-16 PVGRTFRNHA
+16 
-26 KAWFFCAHNR
+26 
-36 TCFPVVCGG
+36 
-45 ENRTRFNGRYYKKR
+45 
-59 KKRVCGRGR
+59 
-68 PGGPPI
+68 
-74 DILYYNHYNKN
+74 
-85 KEFSIMKKLFI
+85 
-96 LLVVFCATCINTYAS
+96 
-111 NHSAGKNS
+111 
-119 DAEYASCNI
+119 
-128 QTMLTDPKSTQ
+128 MLTDPKSTQ
-139 WFSPQCVR
+139 WFRPQCVR

-189 KEKSPHFMDLYK
+189 KEESPYFMALYK
-201 SLAQL
+201 SLTQL
-206 ADEKGTY
+206 ADAKGTY

-220 FVFLEKGKKVEVRS
+220 FLFLEKGKTVEGRS

-243 PVFKFGKLTGDVLHK
+243 SAVFNFGKLTGDVLNK
-258 KVELKLAQKEVD
+258 KVELKLAQKEED

-280 ELTAG
+280 ELTKG
-285 LSGGKDG
+285 LSDGKDG

-299 VSHLESVFLFEQDSN
+299 VSHLESVFLFEQDSK

-336 FRPLLTFIA
+336 FRPLLTFMA

-410 DYKDFYEGKFRYY
+410 DYKDFYEGKFSYY

-428 AILEALRTG
+428 AILEVLRTV
-437 KTGNPKETVRLE
+437 KTDNPKETVRLE
-449 LLGNRVFP
+449 LLGNRVFR

-467 EKNKEAY
+467 EKNKKTEWLEKA
-474 ATVALS
+474 ALGRA
-480 IVLDKT
+480 LDKT
-486 IKSKEFISLAK
+486 ISSAEFISVAS
-497 ASAPESLLV
+497 ASAPETLLTA
-506 SGGILVIV
+506 GGILVIG
-514 GAAHTVSDA
+514 GAVYGAVYTVSDA
-523 FSPLYYK
+523 LSPMYRA
-530 QFQDQLELLTY
+530 QFHDLLDRLTS
-541 VEVPETYVPENLKAK
+541 VEVPETYVPEDLKAK
-556 AAQYP
+556 YP
-561 IVNGKILVP
+561 IVNGKIRVP
-570 AKEGFAQTLPPPSLQ
+570 VKEGFAQTLPPSSLQ
-585 GEVFENIELDELG
+585 GEVYEDIELDELG

-607 VWSEAY
+607 VWSDAY

-733 QEPSGLRLYTRAIY
+733 QEPSGLKLYTRAIY

>member
-1 MDRVSACGAEDTSSI
+1 
-16 PVGRTFRNHA
+16 
-26 KAWFFCAHNR
+26 
-36 TCFPVVCGG
+36 
-45 ENRTRFNGRYYKKR
+45 
-59 KKRVCGRGR
+59 
-68 PGGPPI
+68 
-74 DILYYNHYNKN
+74 
-85 KEFSIMKKLFI
+85 MKKLFI
-96 LLVVFCATCINTYAS
+96 LLVVFFATCINTYAS

-119 DAEYASCNI
+119 DAEYSSCNI

-139 WFSPQCVR
+139 WFRPQCVR

-155 GNLSQNEKE
+155 GNMSQNEKE

-189 KEKSPHFMDLYK
+189 KEESPYFMALYK
-201 SLAQL
+201 SLTQL
-206 ADEKGTY
+206 ADAKGTY

-220 FVFLEKGKKVEVRS
+220 FMFLEKGKKVEVRS

-243 PVFKFGKLTGDVLHK
+243 PAVFNFGKLTGDVLNK
-258 KVELKLAQKEVD
+258 KVELKLAQKEED

-280 ELTAG
+280 ELTKG
-285 LSGGKDG
+285 LSDGKDG

-299 VSHLESVFLFEQDSN
+299 VSHLESVFLFEQDSK

-336 FRPLLTFIA
+336 FRPLLTFMA

-410 DYKDFYEGKFRYY
+410 DYKDFYEGKFSYY

-428 AILEALRTG
+428 AILEVLRTV
-437 KTGNPKETVRLE
+437 KTDNPKETVRLE
-449 LLGNRVFP
+449 LLGNRVFR

-467 EKNKEAY
+467 EKNKKTEWLEKA
-474 ATVALS
+474 ALGRA
-480 IVLDKT
+480 LDKT
-486 IKSKEFISLAK
+486 ISSAEFISVAS
-497 ASAPESLLV
+497 ASAPETLLTA
-506 SGGILVIV
+506 GGILVIG
-514 GAAHTVSDA
+514 GAVYGAIYTVSDA
-523 FSPLYYK
+523 LSPMYRA
-530 QFQDQLELLTY
+530 QFHDLLDRLTS
-541 VEVPETYVPENLKAK
+541 VEVPETYVPEDLKAK
-556 AAQYP
+556 YP
-561 IVNGKILVP
+561 IVNGKIRVP
-570 AKEGFAQTLPPPSLQ
+570 VKEGFAQTLPPSSLQ
-585 GEVFENIELDELG
+585 GEVYENIELDELG

-747 RPLYGGWVPEAEISI
+747 RPLYGG
-762 KTLDGL
+762 
-768 HKVLAQW
+768 
-775 IYDQIFDKFSI
+775 
-786 LIKSEKPLS
+786 
-795 LGRNA
+795 
-800 FYRNGAHEWSRWYD
+800 
-814 ENLQS
+814 
-819 VSRDNST
+819 
-826 YQHFHYEEMKTYQN
+826 
-840 NKNYVCNHVI
+840 
-850 FVHK
+850 

>member
-1 MDRVSACGAEDTSSI
+1 MT
-16 PVGRTFRNHA
+16 
-26 KAWFFCAHNR
+26 K
-36 TCFPVVCGG
+36 
-45 ENRTRFNGRYYKKR
+45 
-59 KKRVCGRGR
+59 
-68 PGGPPI
+68 
-74 DILYYNHYNKN
+74 
-85 KEFSIMKKLFI
+85 
-96 LLVVFCATCINTYAS
+96 
-111 NHSAGKNS
+111 
-119 DAEYASCNI
+119 
-128 QTMLTDPKSTQ
+128 
-139 WFSPQCVR
+139 
-147 ILATRVER
+147 
-155 GNLSQNEKE
+155 
-164 QLKKVL
+164 
-170 VPAFYNIMEQYVY
+170 
-183 LTGDRA
+183 
-189 KEKSPHFMDLYK
+189 
-201 SLAQL
+201 
-206 ADEKGTY
+206 
-213 GLVRSDG
+213 
-220 FVFLEKGKKVEVRS
+220 
-234 TQAEIVGKK
+234 
-243 PVFKFGKLTGDVLHK
+243 
-258 KVELKLAQKEVD
+258 
-270 PFWGKKRAPG
+270 
-280 ELTAG
+280 G
-285 LSGGKDG
+285 LSDGKDG
-292 GIVPAFD
+292 EIVPAFD

-336 FRPLLTFIA
+336 FRPLLTFMA

-410 DYKDFYEGKFRYY
+410 DYKDFYEGKFSYY

-428 AILEALRTG
+428 AILEVLRTV
-437 KTGNPKETVRLE
+437 KTDNPKETVRLE
-449 LLGNRVFP
+449 LLGNRVFR

-467 EKNKEAY
+467 EKNKKTEWLEKA
-474 ATVALS
+474 ALGRA
-480 IVLDKT
+480 LDKT
-486 IKSKEFISLAK
+486 ISSAEFISVAS
-497 ASAPESLLV
+497 ASAPETLLTA
-506 SGGILVIV
+506 GGILVIG
-514 GAAHTVSDA
+514 GAVYGAVYTVSDA
-523 FSPLYYK
+523 LSPMYRA
-530 QFQDQLELLTY
+530 QFHDLLDRLTS
-541 VEVPETYVPENLKAK
+541 VEVPETYVPEDLKAK
-556 AAQYP
+556 YP
-561 IVNGKILVP
+561 IVNGKIRVP
-570 AKEGFAQTLPPPSLQ
+570 VKEGFAQTLPPSSLQ
-585 GEVFENIELDELG
+585 GEVYEDIELDELG

-607 VWSEAY
+607 VWSDAY

-733 QEPSGLRLYTRAIY
+733 QEPSGLKLYTRAIY

>member
-1 MDRVSACGAEDTSSI
+1 
-16 PVGRTFRNHA
+16 
-26 KAWFFCAHNR
+26 
-36 TCFPVVCGG
+36 
-45 ENRTRFNGRYYKKR
+45 
-59 KKRVCGRGR
+59 
-68 PGGPPI
+68 
-74 DILYYNHYNKN
+74 
-85 KEFSIMKKLFI
+85 MKKLFI

-139 WFSPQCVR
+139 WFRPQCVR

-155 GNLSQNEKE
+155 GNMSQNEKE

-189 KEKSPHFMDLYK
+189 KEESPYFMALYK
-201 SLAQL
+201 SLTQL
-206 ADEKGTY
+206 ADAKGTY

-220 FVFLEKGKKVEVRS
+220 FMFLEKGKKVEVRS

-243 PVFKFGKLTGDVLHK
+243 PAVFNFGKLTGDVLNK
-258 KVELKLAQKEVD
+258 KVELKLAQKED
-270 PFWGKKRAPG
+270 DAFWGKKRAPG
-280 ELTAG
+280 ELTKG
-285 LSGGKDG
+285 LSDGKDG

-299 VSHLESVFLFEQDSN
+299 VSHLESVFLFEQDSK

-336 FRPLLTFIA
+336 FRPLLTFMA

-410 DYKDFYEGKFRYY
+410 DYKDFYEGKFSYY

-428 AILEALRTG
+428 AILEVLRTV
-437 KTGNPKETVRLE
+437 KTDNPKETVRLE
-449 LLGNRVFP
+449 LLGNRVFR

-467 EKNKEAY
+467 EKNKKTEWLEKA
-474 ATVALS
+474 ALGRA
-480 IVLDKT
+480 LDKT
-486 IKSKEFISLAK
+486 ISSAEFISVAS
-497 ASAPESLLV
+497 ASAPETLLTA
-506 SGGILVIV
+506 GGILVIG
-514 GAAHTVSDA
+514 GAVYGAVYTVSDA
-523 FSPLYYK
+523 LSPMYRA
-530 QFQDQLELLTY
+530 QFHDLLDRLTS
-541 VEVPETYVPENLKAK
+541 VEVPETYVPEDLKAK
-556 AAQYP
+556 YP
-561 IVNGKILVP
+561 IVNGKIRVP
-570 AKEGFAQTLPPPSLQ
+570 VKEGFAQTLPPSSLQ
-585 GEVFENIELDELG
+585 GEVYEDIELDELG

-607 VWSEAY
+607 VWSDAY

-733 QEPSGLRLYTRAIY
+733 QEPSGLKLYTREPFIG
-747 RPLYGGWVPEAEISI
+747 PSMEGGCRR
-762 KTLDGL
+762 
-768 HKVLAQW
+768 Q
-775 IYDQIFDKFSI
+775 KF
-786 LIKSEKPLS
+786 LS
-795 LGRNA
+795 KR
-800 FYRNGAHEWSRWYD
+800 
-814 ENLQS
+814 
-819 VSRDNST
+819 
-826 YQHFHYEEMKTYQN
+826 
-840 NKNYVCNHVI
+840 
-850 FVHK
+850 

>member
-1 MDRVSACGAEDTSSI
+1 
-16 PVGRTFRNHA
+16 
-26 KAWFFCAHNR
+26 
-36 TCFPVVCGG
+36 
-45 ENRTRFNGRYYKKR
+45 
-59 KKRVCGRGR
+59 
-68 PGGPPI
+68 
-74 DILYYNHYNKN
+74 
-85 KEFSIMKKLFI
+85 MKKLFI
-96 LLVVFCATCINTYAS
+96 LLVVFFATCINTYAS

-139 WFSPQCVR
+139 WFRPQCVR

-220 FVFLEKGKKVEVRS
+220 FMFLEKGKKVEVRS

-258 KVELKLAQKEVD
+258 KVELKLAQKEED

-280 ELTAG
+280 ELTKG
-285 LSGGKDG
+285 LSDGKDG

-299 VSHLESVFLFEQDSN
+299 VSHLESVFLFEQDSK

-329 MLKERRD
+329 MLKERHD
-336 FRPLLTFIA
+336 FRPLLTFMA

-410 DYKDFYEGKFRYY
+410 DYKDFYEGKFSYY

-428 AILEALRTG
+428 AILEVLRTV
-437 KTGNPKETVRLE
+437 KTDNPKETVRLE
-449 LLGNRVFP
+449 LLGNRVFR

-467 EKNKEAY
+467 EKNKKTEWLEKA
-474 ATVALS
+474 ALGRA
-480 IVLDKT
+480 LDKT
-486 IKSKEFISLAK
+486 ISSAEFISVAS
-497 ASAPESLLV
+497 ASAPETLLTA
-506 SGGILVIV
+506 GGILVIG
-514 GAAHTVSDA
+514 GAVYGAVYTVSDA
-523 FSPLYYK
+523 LSPMYRA
-530 QFQDQLELLTY
+530 QFHDLLDRLTS
-541 VEVPETYVPENLKAK
+541 VEVPETYVPEDLKAK
-556 AAQYP
+556 YP
-561 IVNGKILVP
+561 IVNGKIRVP
-570 AKEGFAQTLPPPSLQ
+570 VKEGFAQTLPPSSLQ
-585 GEVFENIELDELG
+585 GEVYEDIELDELG

-607 VWSEAY
+607 VWSDAY

-733 QEPSGLRLYTRAIY
+733 QEPSGLKLYTRAIY

>member
-1 MDRVSACGAEDTSSI
+1 
-16 PVGRTFRNHA
+16 
-26 KAWFFCAHNR
+26 
-36 TCFPVVCGG
+36 
-45 ENRTRFNGRYYKKR
+45 
-59 KKRVCGRGR
+59 
-68 PGGPPI
+68 
-74 DILYYNHYNKN
+74 
-85 KEFSIMKKLFI
+85 MKKLFI

-139 WFSPQCVR
+139 WFRPQCVR

-155 GNLSQNEKE
+155 GNMSQNEKE

-170 VPAFYNIMEQYVY
+170 VPAFYNIMEQYAY

-189 KEKSPHFMDLYK
+189 KEESPHFMDLYK

-206 ADEKGTY
+206 ADAKGTY

-220 FVFLEKGKKVEVRS
+220 FMFLEKGKKVEVRS
-234 TQAEIVGKK
+234 TQAEIVAKK
-243 PVFKFGKLTGDVLHK
+243 PVFKFGKLTGDVLPK

-280 ELTAG
+280 ELTKG

-299 VSHLESVFLFEQDSN
+299 VSHLESVFLFEQDSK

-336 FRPLLTFIA
+336 FRPLLTFMA

-449 LLGNRVFP
+449 LLGNRVFR

-467 EKNKEAY
+467 EKNKKTEWLEKA
-474 ATVALS
+474 ALGRA
-480 IVLDKT
+480 LDKT
-486 IKSKEFISLAK
+486 ISSAEFISVAS
-497 ASAPESLLV
+497 ASAPETLLTA
-506 SGGILVIV
+506 GGILVIG
-514 GAAHTVSDA
+514 GAVYGAVYTVSDA
-523 FSPLYYK
+523 LSPMYRA
-530 QFQDQLELLTY
+530 QFHDLLDRLTS
-541 VEVPETYVPENLKAK
+541 VEVPETYVPEDLKAK
-556 AAQYP
+556 YP
-561 IVNGKILVP
+561 IVNGKIRVP
-570 AKEGFAQTLPPPSLQ
+570 VKEGFAQTLPPSSLQ
-585 GEVFENIELDELG
+585 GEVYEDIELDELG

-607 VWSEAY
+607 VWSDAY

-724 AAWKVSRSF
+724 AAWKVSAPFKSLAASGYIRGPF
-733 QEPSGLRLYTRAIY
+733 IGPSME
-747 RPLYGGWVPEAEISI
+747 GGCRR
-762 KTLDGL
+762 
-768 HKVLAQW
+768 Q
-775 IYDQIFDKFSI
+775 KF
-786 LIKSEKPLS
+786 LS
-795 LGRNA
+795 KR
-800 FYRNGAHEWSRWYD
+800 
-814 ENLQS
+814 
-819 VSRDNST
+819 
-826 YQHFHYEEMKTYQN
+826 
-840 NKNYVCNHVI
+840 
-850 FVHK
+850 

>member
-1 MDRVSACGAEDTSSI
+1 
-16 PVGRTFRNHA
+16 
-26 KAWFFCAHNR
+26 
-36 TCFPVVCGG
+36 
-45 ENRTRFNGRYYKKR
+45 
-59 KKRVCGRGR
+59 
-68 PGGPPI
+68 
-74 DILYYNHYNKN
+74 
-85 KEFSIMKKLFI
+85 MKKLFI

-119 DAEYASCNI
+119 DAEYSSCNI
-128 QTMLTDPKSTQ
+128 QTMLTDPKSPQ
-139 WFSPQCVR
+139 WFRPQCVR

-155 GNLSQNEKE
+155 GNMSQNEKE

-189 KEKSPHFMDLYK
+189 KEESPYFMALYK
-201 SLAQL
+201 SLTQL
-206 ADEKGTY
+206 ADAKGTY

-220 FVFLEKGKKVEVRS
+220 FMFLEKGKKEEVRS
-234 TQAEIVGKK
+234 TQVEIVGKK
-243 PVFKFGKLTGDVLHK
+243 PAVFNFGKLTGDVLNK
-258 KVELKLAQKEVD
+258 KVELKLAQKEED

-280 ELTAG
+280 ELTKG
-285 LSGGKDG
+285 LSDGKDG

-299 VSHLESVFLFEQDSN
+299 VSHLESVFLFEQDSK

-336 FRPLLTFIA
+336 FRPLLTFMA

-410 DYKDFYEGKFRYY
+410 DYKDFYEGKFSYY

-428 AILEALRTG
+428 AILEVLRTV
-437 KTGNPKETVRLE
+437 KTDNPKETVRLE
-449 LLGNRVFP
+449 LLGNRVFR

-467 EKNKEAY
+467 EKNKKTEWLEKA
-474 ATVALS
+474 ALGRA
-480 IVLDKT
+480 LDKT
-486 IKSKEFISLAK
+486 ISSAEFISVAS
-497 ASAPESLLV
+497 ASAPETLLTA
-506 SGGILVIV
+506 GGILVIG
-514 GAAHTVSDA
+514 GAVYGAVYTVSDA
-523 FSPLYYK
+523 LSPMYRA
-530 QFQDQLELLTY
+530 QFHDLLDRLTS
-541 VEVPETYVPENLKAK
+541 VEVPETYVPEDLKAK
-556 AAQYP
+556 YP
-561 IVNGKILVP
+561 IVNGKIRVP
-570 AKEGFAQTLPPPSLQ
+570 VKEGFAQTLPPSSLQ
-585 GEVFENIELDELG
+585 GEVYEDIELDELG

-607 VWSEAY
+607 VWSDAY

-733 QEPSGLRLYTRAIY
+733 QEPSGLKLYTRAIY

>member
-1 MDRVSACGAEDTSSI
+1 
-16 PVGRTFRNHA
+16 
-26 KAWFFCAHNR
+26 
-36 TCFPVVCGG
+36 
-45 ENRTRFNGRYYKKR
+45 
-59 KKRVCGRGR
+59 
-68 PGGPPI
+68 
-74 DILYYNHYNKN
+74 
-85 KEFSIMKKLFI
+85 MKKLFI

-139 WFSPQCVR
+139 WFRPQCVR

-155 GNLSQNEKE
+155 GNMSQNEKE

-189 KEKSPHFMDLYK
+189 KEESPYFMALYK
-201 SLAQL
+201 SLTQL
-206 ADEKGTY
+206 ADAKGTY

-220 FVFLEKGKKVEVRS
+220 FMFLEKGKKVEVRS

-243 PVFKFGKLTGDVLHK
+243 PAVFNFGKLTGDVLNK
-258 KVELKLAQKEVD
+258 KVELKLAQKEED

-280 ELTAG
+280 ELTKG
-285 LSGGKDG
+285 LSDGKDG

-299 VSHLESVFLFEQDSN
+299 VSHLESVFLFEQDSK

-336 FRPLLTFIA
+336 FRPLLTFMA

-410 DYKDFYEGKFRYY
+410 DYKDFYEGKFSYY

-428 AILEALRTG
+428 AILEVLRTV
-437 KTGNPKETVRLE
+437 KTDNPKETVRLE
-449 LLGNRVFP
+449 LLGNRVFR

-467 EKNKEAY
+467 EKNKKTEWLEKA
-474 ATVALS
+474 ALGRA
-480 IVLDKT
+480 LDKT
-486 IKSKEFISLAK
+486 ISSAEFISVAS
-497 ASAPESLLV
+497 ASAPETLLTA
-506 SGGILVIV
+506 GGILVIG
-514 GAAHTVSDA
+514 GAVYGAVYTVSDA
-523 FSPLYYK
+523 LSPMYRA
-530 QFQDQLELLTY
+530 QFHDLLDRLTS
-541 VEVPETYVPENLKAK
+541 VEVPETYVPEDLKAK
-556 AAQYP
+556 YP
-561 IVNGKILVP
+561 IVNGKIRVP
-570 AKEGFAQTLPPPSLQ
+570 VKEGFAQTLPPPSLQ
-585 GEVFENIELDELG
+585 GEVYEDIELDELG

-733 QEPSGLRLYTRAIY
+733 QEPSGLKLYTRAIY

>member
-1 MDRVSACGAEDTSSI
+1 
-16 PVGRTFRNHA
+16 
-26 KAWFFCAHNR
+26 
-36 TCFPVVCGG
+36 
-45 ENRTRFNGRYYKKR
+45 
-59 KKRVCGRGR
+59 
-68 PGGPPI
+68 
-74 DILYYNHYNKN
+74 
-85 KEFSIMKKLFI
+85 MKKLFI
-96 LLVVFCATCINTYAS
+96 LLVVFFATCINTYAS

-119 DAEYASCNI
+119 DAEYSSCNI
-128 QTMLTDPKSTQ
+128 QTMLTDPKSPQ
-139 WFSPQCVR
+139 WFRPQCVR

-189 KEKSPHFMDLYK
+189 KEESPYFMALYK
-201 SLAQL
+201 SLTQL
-206 ADEKGTY
+206 ADAKGTY

-220 FVFLEKGKKVEVRS
+220 FMFLEKGKTVEGRA

-243 PVFKFGKLTGDVLHK
+243 PAVFNFGKLTGDVLNK
-258 KVELKLAQKEVD
+258 KVELKLAQKEED

-280 ELTAG
+280 ELTKG
-285 LSGGKDG
+285 LSDGKDG

-299 VSHLESVFLFEQDSN
+299 VSHLESVFLFEQDSK

-336 FRPLLTFIA
+336 FRPLLTFMA

-410 DYKDFYEGKFRYY
+410 DYKDFYEGKFSYY

-428 AILEALRTG
+428 AILEVLRTV
-437 KTGNPKETVRLE
+437 KTDNPKETVRLE
-449 LLGNRVFP
+449 LLGNRVFR

-467 EKNKEAY
+467 EKNKKTEWLEKA
-474 ATVALS
+474 ALGRA
-480 IVLDKT
+480 LDKT
-486 IKSKEFISLAK
+486 ISSAEFISVAS
-497 ASAPESLLV
+497 ASAPETLLTA
-506 SGGILVIV
+506 GGILVIG
-514 GAAHTVSDA
+514 GAVYGAVYTVSDA
-523 FSPLYYK
+523 LSPMYRA
-530 QFQDQLELLTY
+530 QFHDLLDRLTS
-541 VEVPETYVPENLKAK
+541 VEVPETYVPEDLKAK
-556 AAQYP
+556 YP
-561 IVNGKILVP
+561 IVNGKIRVP
-570 AKEGFAQTLPPPSLQ
+570 VKEGFAQTLPPSSLQ
-585 GEVFENIELDELG
+585 GEVYEDIELDELG

-607 VWSEAY
+607 VWSDAY

-733 QEPSGLRLYTRAIY
+733 QEPSGLKLYTRAIY

>member
-1 MDRVSACGAEDTSSI
+1 
-16 PVGRTFRNHA
+16 
-26 KAWFFCAHNR
+26 
-36 TCFPVVCGG
+36 
-45 ENRTRFNGRYYKKR
+45 
-59 KKRVCGRGR
+59 
-68 PGGPPI
+68 
-74 DILYYNHYNKN
+74 
-85 KEFSIMKKLFI
+85 MKKLFI
-96 LLVVFCATCINTYAS
+96 LLVVFFATCINTYAS

-128 QTMLTDPKSTQ
+128 QTMLTDPKSPQ
-139 WFSPQCVR
+139 WFRPQCVR

-155 GNLSQNEKE
+155 GNMSQNEKE

-189 KEKSPHFMDLYK
+189 KEESPYFMALYK
-201 SLAQL
+201 SLTQL
-206 ADEKGTY
+206 ADAKGTY

-220 FVFLEKGKKVEVRS
+220 FMFLEKGKKVEVRS

-243 PVFKFGKLTGDVLHK
+243 PAVFNFGKLTGDVLNK
-258 KVELKLAQKEVD
+258 KVELKLAQKEED

-280 ELTAG
+280 ELTKG
-285 LSGGKDG
+285 LSDGKDG

-299 VSHLESVFLFEQDSN
+299 VSHLESVFLFEQDSK

-336 FRPLLTFIA
+336 FRPLLTFMA

-410 DYKDFYEGKFRYY
+410 DYKDFYEGKFSYY

-428 AILEALRTG
+428 AILEVLRTV
-437 KTGNPKETVRLE
+437 KTDNPKETVRLE
-449 LLGNRVFP
+449 LLGNRVFR

-467 EKNKEAY
+467 EKNKKTEWLEKA
-474 ATVALS
+474 ALGRA
-480 IVLDKT
+480 LDKT
-486 IKSKEFISLAK
+486 ISSAEFISVAS
-497 ASAPESLLV
+497 ASAPETLLTA
-506 SGGILVIV
+506 GGILVIG
-514 GAAHTVSDA
+514 GAVYGAVYTVSDA
-523 FSPLYYK
+523 LSPMYRA
-530 QFQDQLELLTY
+530 QFHDLLDRLTS
-541 VEVPETYVPENLKAK
+541 VEVPETYVPEDLKAK
-556 AAQYP
+556 YP
-561 IVNGKILVP
+561 IVNGKIRVP
-570 AKEGFAQTLPPPSLQ
+570 VKEGFAQTLPPSSLQ
-585 GEVFENIELDELG
+585 GEVYEDIELDELG

-607 VWSEAY
+607 VWSDAY

>member
-1 MDRVSACGAEDTSSI
+1 
-16 PVGRTFRNHA
+16 
-26 KAWFFCAHNR
+26 
-36 TCFPVVCGG
+36 
-45 ENRTRFNGRYYKKR
+45 
-59 KKRVCGRGR
+59 
-68 PGGPPI
+68 
-74 DILYYNHYNKN
+74 
-85 KEFSIMKKLFI
+85 MKKLFI

-128 QTMLTDPKSTQ
+128 QTMLTDPKSPQ
-139 WFSPQCVR
+139 WFRPQCVR

-155 GNLSQNEKE
+155 GNMSQNEKE

-189 KEKSPHFMDLYK
+189 KEESPYFMALYK
-201 SLAQL
+201 SLTQL
-206 ADEKGTY
+206 ADAKGTY

-220 FVFLEKGKKVEVRS
+220 FMFLEKGKKVEVRS

-243 PVFKFGKLTGDVLHK
+243 PAVFNFGKLTGDVLNK
-258 KVELKLAQKEVD
+258 KVELKLAQKEED

-280 ELTAG
+280 ELTKG
-285 LSGGKDG
+285 LSDGKDG

-299 VSHLESVFLFEQDSN
+299 VSHLESVFLFEQDSK

-336 FRPLLTFIA
+336 FRPLLTFMA
-345 ENASFNKKHI
+345 ENASFNKKTHI

-410 DYKDFYEGKFRYY
+410 DYKDFYEGKFSYY

-428 AILEALRTG
+428 AILEVLRTV
-437 KTGNPKETVRLE
+437 KTDNPKETVRLE
-449 LLGNRVFP
+449 LLGNRVFR

-467 EKNKEAY
+467 EKNKKTEWLEKA
-474 ATVALS
+474 ALGRA
-480 IVLDKT
+480 LDKT
-486 IKSKEFISLAK
+486 ISSAEFISVAS
-497 ASAPESLLV
+497 ASAPETLLTA
-506 SGGILVIV
+506 GGILVIG
-514 GAAHTVSDA
+514 GAVYGAVYTVSDA
-523 FSPLYYK
+523 LSPMYRA
-530 QFQDQLELLTY
+530 QFHDLLDRLTS
-541 VEVPETYVPENLKAK
+541 VEVPETYVPEDLKAK
-556 AAQYP
+556 YP
-561 IVNGKILVP
+561 IVNGKIRVP
-570 AKEGFAQTLPPPSLQ
+570 VKEGFAQTLPPSSLQ
-585 GEVFENIELDELG
+585 GEVYEDIELDELG

-607 VWSEAY
+607 VWSDAY

>member
-1 MDRVSACGAEDTSSI
+1 M
-16 PVGRTFRNHA
+16 
-26 KAWFFCAHNR
+26 
-36 TCFPVVCGG
+36 
-45 ENRTRFNGRYYKKR
+45 
-59 KKRVCGRGR
+59 
-68 PGGPPI
+68 
-74 DILYYNHYNKN
+74 
-85 KEFSIMKKLFI
+85 
-96 LLVVFCATCINTYAS
+96 
-111 NHSAGKNS
+111 
-119 DAEYASCNI
+119 
-128 QTMLTDPKSTQ
+128 
-139 WFSPQCVR
+139 
-147 ILATRVER
+147 
-155 GNLSQNEKE
+155 SQNEKE

-189 KEKSPHFMDLYK
+189 KEESPYFMALYK
-201 SLAQL
+201 SLTQL
-206 ADEKGTY
+206 ADAKGTY

-220 FVFLEKGKKVEVRS
+220 FMFLEKGKKVEVRT

-243 PVFKFGKLTGDVLHK
+243 PAVFNFGKLTGDVLNK
-258 KVELKLAQKEVD
+258 KVELKLAQKEED

-280 ELTAG
+280 ELTKG
-285 LSGGKDG
+285 LSDGKDG

-299 VSHLESVFLFEQDSN
+299 VSHLESVFLFEQDSK

-336 FRPLLTFIA
+336 FRPLLTFMA

-410 DYKDFYEGKFRYY
+410 DYKDFYEGKFSYY

-428 AILEALRTG
+428 AILEVLRTV
-437 KTGNPKETVRLE
+437 KTDNPKETIRLE
-449 LLGNRVFP
+449 LLGNRVFR

-467 EKNKEAY
+467 EKNKKTEWLEKA
-474 ATVALS
+474 ALGRA
-480 IVLDKT
+480 LDKT
-486 IKSKEFISLAK
+486 ISSAEFISVAS
-497 ASAPESLLV
+497 ASAPETLLTA
-506 SGGILVIV
+506 GGILVIG
-514 GAAHTVSDA
+514 GAVYGAVYTVSDA
-523 FSPLYYK
+523 LSPMYRA
-530 QFQDQLELLTY
+530 QFHDLLDRLTS
-541 VEVPETYVPENLKAK
+541 VEVPETYVPEDLKAK
-556 AAQYP
+556 YP
-561 IVNGKILVP
+561 IVNGKIRVP
-570 AKEGFAQTLPPPSLQ
+570 VKEGFAQTLPPSSLQ
-585 GEVFENIELDELG
+585 GEVYEDIELDELG

-607 VWSEAY
+607 VWSDAY

>member
-1 MDRVSACGAEDTSSI
+1 
-16 PVGRTFRNHA
+16 
-26 KAWFFCAHNR
+26 
-36 TCFPVVCGG
+36 
-45 ENRTRFNGRYYKKR
+45 
-59 KKRVCGRGR
+59 
-68 PGGPPI
+68 
-74 DILYYNHYNKN
+74 
-85 KEFSIMKKLFI
+85 MKKLFI
-96 LLVVFCATCINTYAS
+96 LLVVFFATCINTYAS

-119 DAEYASCNI
+119 DAEYSSCNI

-139 WFSPQCVR
+139 WFRPQCVR

-189 KEKSPHFMDLYK
+189 KEESPYFMALYK
-201 SLAQL
+201 SLTQL
-206 ADEKGTY
+206 ADAKGTY

-220 FVFLEKGKKVEVRS
+220 FMFLEKGKKVEVRS

-243 PVFKFGKLTGDVLHK
+243 PAVFNFGKLTGDVLNK
-258 KVELKLAQKEVD
+258 KVELKLAQKEED

-280 ELTAG
+280 ELTKG
-285 LSGGKDG
+285 LSDGKDG

-299 VSHLESVFLFEQDSN
+299 VSHLESVFLFEQDSK

-336 FRPLLTFIA
+336 FRPLLTFMA

-410 DYKDFYEGKFRYY
+410 DYKDFYEGKFSYY

-428 AILEALRTG
+428 AILEVLRTV
-437 KTGNPKETVRLE
+437 KTDNPKETVRLE
-449 LLGNRVFP
+449 LLGNRVFR

-467 EKNKEAY
+467 EKNKKTEWLEKA
-474 ATVALS
+474 ALGRA
-480 IVLDKT
+480 LDKT
-486 IKSKEFISLAK
+486 ISSAEFISVAS
-497 ASAPESLLV
+497 ASAPETLLTA
-506 SGGILVIV
+506 GGILVIG
-514 GAAHTVSDA
+514 GAVYGAVYTVSDA
-523 FSPLYYK
+523 LSPMYRA
-530 QFQDQLELLTY
+530 QFHDLLDRLTS
-541 VEVPETYVPENLKAK
+541 VEVPETYVPEDLKAK
-556 AAQYP
+556 YP
-561 IVNGKILVP
+561 IVNGKIRVP
-570 AKEGFAQTLPPPSLQ
+570 VKEGFAQTLPPSSLQ
-585 GEVFENIELDELG
+585 GEVYEDIELDELG

>member
-1 MDRVSACGAEDTSSI
+1 
-16 PVGRTFRNHA
+16 
-26 KAWFFCAHNR
+26 
-36 TCFPVVCGG
+36 
-45 ENRTRFNGRYYKKR
+45 
-59 KKRVCGRGR
+59 
-68 PGGPPI
+68 
-74 DILYYNHYNKN
+74 
-85 KEFSIMKKLFI
+85 
-96 LLVVFCATCINTYAS
+96 
-111 NHSAGKNS
+111 
-119 DAEYASCNI
+119 
-128 QTMLTDPKSTQ
+128 
-139 WFSPQCVR
+139 
-147 ILATRVER
+147 
-155 GNLSQNEKE
+155 
-164 QLKKVL
+164 
-170 VPAFYNIMEQYVY
+170 MEQYVY

-189 KEKSPHFMDLYK
+189 KEESPYFMALYK
-201 SLAQL
+201 SLTQL
-206 ADEKGTY
+206 ADAKGTY

-220 FVFLEKGKKVEVRS
+220 FMFLEKGKKVEVRS

-243 PVFKFGKLTGDVLHK
+243 PAVFNFGKLTGDVLNK
-258 KVELKLAQKEVD
+258 KVELKLAQKEED

-280 ELTAG
+280 ELTKG
-285 LSGGKDG
+285 LSDGKDG

-299 VSHLESVFLFEQDSN
+299 VSHLESVFLFEQDSK

-336 FRPLLTFIA
+336 FRPLLTFMA

-410 DYKDFYEGKFRYY
+410 DYKDFYEGKFSYY

-428 AILEALRTG
+428 AILEVLRTV
-437 KTGNPKETVRLE
+437 KTDNPKETVRLE
-449 LLGNRVFP
+449 LLGNRVFR

-467 EKNKEAY
+467 EKNKKTEWLEKA
-474 ATVALS
+474 ALGRA
-480 IVLDKT
+480 LDKT
-486 IKSKEFISLAK
+486 ISSAEFISVAS
-497 ASAPESLLV
+497 ASAPETLLTA
-506 SGGILVIV
+506 GGILVIG
-514 GAAHTVSDA
+514 GAVYGAVYTVSDA
-523 FSPLYYK
+523 LSPMYRA
-530 QFQDQLELLTY
+530 QFHDLLDRLTS
-541 VEVPETYVPENLKAK
+541 VEVPETYVPEDLKAK
-556 AAQYP
+556 YP
-561 IVNGKILVP
+561 IVNGKIRVP
-570 AKEGFAQTLPPPSLQ
+570 VKEGFAQTLPPSSLQ
-585 GEVFENIELDELG
+585 GEVYEDIELDELG

-607 VWSEAY
+607 VWSDAY

-628 NKKNITCVYAYTPP
+628 NKKNITCVYSYTPP

-733 QEPSGLRLYTRAIY
+733 QEPSGLKLYTRAIY

>member
-1 MDRVSACGAEDTSSI
+1 
-16 PVGRTFRNHA
+16 
-26 KAWFFCAHNR
+26 
-36 TCFPVVCGG
+36 
-45 ENRTRFNGRYYKKR
+45 
-59 KKRVCGRGR
+59 
-68 PGGPPI
+68 
-74 DILYYNHYNKN
+74 
-85 KEFSIMKKLFI
+85 MKKLFI
-96 LLVVFCATCINTYAS
+96 LLVVFFATCINTYAS

-119 DAEYASCNI
+119 DAEYSSCNI

-139 WFSPQCVR
+139 WFRPQCVR

-220 FVFLEKGKKVEVRS
+220 FMFLEKGKTVEVRS
-234 TQAEIVGKK
+234 TQVEIVGKK

-336 FRPLLTFIA
+336 FRPLLTFMA

-437 KTGNPKETVRLE
+437 KTDNPKETVRLE
-449 LLGNRVFP
+449 LLGNRVFR

-467 EKNKEAY
+467 EKNKKTEWLEKA
-474 ATVALS
+474 ALGRA
-480 IVLDKT
+480 LDKT
-486 IKSKEFISLAK
+486 ISSAEFISVAS
-497 ASAPESLLV
+497 ASAPETLLTA
-506 SGGILVIV
+506 GGILVIG
-514 GAAHTVSDA
+514 GAVYGAVYTVSDA
-523 FSPLYYK
+523 LSPMYRA
-530 QFQDQLELLTY
+530 QFHDLLDRLTS
-541 VEVPETYVPENLKAK
+541 VEVPETYVPEDLKAK
-556 AAQYP
+556 YP
-561 IVNGKILVP
+561 IVNGKIRVP
-570 AKEGFAQTLPPPSLQ
+570 VKEGFAQTLPPSSLQ
-585 GEVFENIELDELG
+585 GEVYEDIELDELG

-607 VWSEAY
+607 VWSDAY

-733 QEPSGLRLYTRAIY
+733 QEPSGLKLYTRAIY